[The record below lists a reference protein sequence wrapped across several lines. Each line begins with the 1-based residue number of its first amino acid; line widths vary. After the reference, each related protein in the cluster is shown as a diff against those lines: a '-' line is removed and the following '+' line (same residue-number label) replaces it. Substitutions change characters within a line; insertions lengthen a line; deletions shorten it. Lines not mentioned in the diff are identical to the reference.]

1 MEHYRS
7 LNTYL
12 RERFGHK
19 LYKLAL
25 DGGFT
30 CPNRDG
36 TLGTRGCIFC
46 SGGSGSFAENAAADM
61 EKAIIAAKARVSA
74 KTADAG
80 YIAYFQS
87 FTGTYAP
94 LDYLERLYT
103 AAIGQ
108 PEVEVLS
115 IATRPDCLD
124 DEVVALLYRLNRI
137 KPVWVELGL
146 QTVHEKTA
154 EYIRRGYALSVYD
167 DAVQRLKAAGLE
179 VIVHMIAGL
188 PGESAQMI
196 YETAEYIGKSGAD
209 GIKIQLL
216 HVLRGTDLAAEYER
230 GAFRTLTMDEYIDI
244 LAGCIRRLPP
254 ETVIHRLTG
263 DGDKRELIAPLWS
276 ADKKRVINTVKRR
289 FDELALVQGDKFV
302 VFSE

>member
-1 MEHYRS
+1 MTEHYRS

-12 RERFGHK
+12 RERFGRK

-36 TLGTRGCIFC
+36 TLDTRGCIFC

-61 EKAIIAAKARVSA
+61 ENAIKAAKARVSA
-74 KTADAG
+74 KAADAG

-94 LDYLERLYT
+94 VSYLERLYS
-103 AAIGQ
+103 AAISQ

-115 IATRPDCLD
+115 IGTRPDCVG
-124 DEVVALLYRLNRI
+124 DEVIELLSGLNAV

-146 QTVHEKTA
+146 QTVHPETA
-154 EYIRRGYALSVYD
+154 RYIRRGYELEVYE
-167 DAVQRLKAAGLE
+167 DAVKRLKKAGLE
-179 VIVHMIAGL
+179 IITHMIAGL
-188 PGESAQMI
+188 PCETAEMMF
-196 YETAEYIGKSGAD
+196 ETAEYIGKSGAD

-216 HVLRGTDLAAEYER
+216 HVLRGTDLAADYER
-230 GAFRTLTMDEYIDI
+230 GAFKTLEMDEYIDI
-244 LAGCIRRLPP
+244 LAGCIKRLPP
-254 ETVIHRLTG
+254 DTVIHRLTG
-263 DGDKRELIAPLWS
+263 DGDKRELIAPMWS
-276 ADKKRVINTVKRR
+276 ADKKKVLNALKHR
-289 FDELALVQGDKFV
+289 FDEINLRQG
-302 VFSE
+302 ELYR